1 MDLVILAG
9 GKGSRFGGPKQLEPV
24 GPDNLDQMF
33 IVDFSIYDAVL
44 AGVDRVVIITGE
56 DMVDAFNKSLGERLR
71 KANIP
76 MEIFVQRKDAVPTGT
91 EIPVRRTKPWGTT
104 HAIYSAKEVLSDKFA
119 LDHGGKF
126 IVINA
131 DDFYGRESFRMAVDF
146 LKNNDSDLL
155 NIGFHIK
162 NCLSD
167 KGAVKRGMLQV
178 EGDNAIKLIESDI
191 KRLDD
196 GTIVAA
202 PLGTFDCTV
211 ISEDAPVS
219 MNMFGFNQE
228 LLAML
233 NDEMERFFRDE
244 DLNTAEALISVFINQ
259 KLQSKEVSMKVLQTP
274 EKWYGITYREEL
286 AEFKRVIREKLSCG
300 EYPPTM
306 LQSLK
311 NTRTLI

>member
-24 GPDNLDQMF
+24 GPENLEQMF

-44 AGVDRVVIITGE
+44 VGVDRVVIITGE
-56 DMVDAFNKSLGERLR
+56 DMADTFNNTLGERLR

-76 MEIFVQRKDAVPTGT
+76 IKIFVQRKDDVPFGT
-91 EIPVRRTKPWGTT
+91 EIPSKRTKPWGTT
-104 HAIYSAKEVLSDKFA
+104 HAICVAKEVLSDGFA
-119 LDHGGKF
+119 IAHGGKF

-178 EGDNAIKLIESDI
+178 DGDSAVKLIESDI
-191 KRLDD
+191 KRLPD
-196 GTIVAA
+196 GSIVAA
-202 PLGTFDCTV
+202 PLGTFDCTM
-211 ISEDAPVS
+211 ISDDAPVS

-228 LLAML
+228 LLEIL
-233 NDEMERFFRDE
+233 NEEMERFFREE
-244 DLNTAEALISVFINQ
+244 DLNTAESLISVFINK
-259 KLQSKEVSMKVLQTP
+259 KLASKEVTMKVLQTP

-286 AEFKRVIREKLSCG
+286 AEFKKVIEQKLNSG
-300 EYPPTM
+300 EYPLDM
-306 LQSLK
+306 LASLNCK
-311 NTRTLI
+311 RT